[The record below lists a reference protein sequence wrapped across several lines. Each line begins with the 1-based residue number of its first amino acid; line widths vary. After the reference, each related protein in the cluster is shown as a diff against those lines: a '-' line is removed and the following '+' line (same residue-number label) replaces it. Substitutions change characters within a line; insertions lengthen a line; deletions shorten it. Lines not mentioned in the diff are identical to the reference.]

1 MEPSYLGIV
10 DQALPILIQYPSN
23 MAETISSERR
33 RLEFRILGS
42 LEVSTAD
49 ASLSLTGKKRRS
61 LLVRLLLAPNQPVSD
76 DRLAFDL
83 WTGSPPAGAASTLA
97 SHVSL
102 LRQVLGADRIVHRAG
117 GYCLEVGAHELDSSE
132 FEADVIAGQAADRQ
146 GRPQLAVDRFERG
159 LRRWRGAA
167 LADVDG
173 ASWAHSEI
181 ARLEE
186 LRLGAVESLLRS
198 QLALGRHGEIL
209 AAAESAVRDNPLRER
224 GWAILMTALYRSGRQ
239 AEALRAYQRLRAEL
253 AEQLGVEPSPE
264 LAELEESMILQRP
277 DLRWPTE
284 ARPPTSSRPTSA
296 VRPELATVL
305 AATNETDPGSLGS
318 TGPVVD
324 TLVAQGGRVVETG
337 SGGVFALFPSPFGA
351 LSAGVALRAL
361 AVGTRGGGL
370 QIGLAIGE
378 VVDIDG
384 AYAGTPI
391 DEAIDLARRAHASEI
406 LVTEHVQ
413 AMSGPNCPWSFHAI
427 ETGPRSWVSSN
438 GAILSVDRSPTT
450 PESGPLPLVDALR
463 ESDTP
468 FVGRVSQRTDLDGFA
483 SLAGTGARQTVLI
496 TGEPGIGKTSLV
508 ASLARQLHADGGTVL
523 YGRCL
528 EIGRHPYQPFS
539 EALGYYVEHA
549 PPEALRDHVARFG
562 GDLVR
567 LVPALTRRYPDTPPP
582 TNSDPDTERFLA
594 FRAAVGL
601 VTAAS
606 RRHSVLL
613 VLEDLHWADAGTL
626 ALLHRLTGDLDQSA
640 MLVVGTYRSTEL
652 TADHPLAPVLAAL
665 WREPGV
671 SRIDLDGL
679 SVPEVLQLCRSMT
692 AAGLDEATAATRAA
706 DLQSETAGNPFF
718 ITELLR
724 SMAEA
729 GGTEEVDESHS
740 ALPVSILDVINQR
753 IHRLGTKTER
763 VLSFASVI
771 GEIFE
776 PSTLAAMTDVR
787 PDALLDL
794 LGDAERAAILT
805 TNASTGSFAFAHA
818 LVRRALYGEIPAA
831 RQRQLHAR
839 LTNVL
844 EGQGAAS
851 SLLAHH
857 YLAAGDDEHAL
868 ARAERAGYD
877 ANTAMAP
884 NEASRWFGTAVD
896 LLERLHPEQLLRRC
910 DLKTQWGISLRL
922 AGDASYREMLL
933 EAAAAAGECGDGR
946 RMAVAALA
954 NTRGYYS
961 AAGQRDEDRIDS
973 LQRAVQLLGTSDP
986 LLRARLLA
994 TVSSESV
1001 FGTSLAQRRLL
1012 AHEAKDAARAL
1023 GDPETILEVDNL
1035 VIEGLRFPSELPN
1048 RLEDTRTAL
1057 HLAERSDDPSQL
1069 FWAIGHRMRTLVEA
1083 GEIAEARVLF
1093 RRMAEVSERL
1103 GQPFMQWMT
1112 LFSRAQWSFL
1122 RGDTAIG
1129 EELSDEAL
1137 RLGSEIGQPDAF
1149 NYYATQISHA
1159 RWQQGRL
1166 AEIVELIEQGMAD
1179 NPGIPSYQGALARA
1193 YCQAGRPADA
1203 EALLASATDQRF
1215 ANLPEDLL
1223 WSYGMVTFAEAAIQI
1238 EHVESAVILFEKL
1251 SPYEDQVCFLGTTC
1265 EGPIAHYLGG
1275 LAAVLG
1281 QPDNARRHLQRSS
1294 EFAQLA
1300 ESPFFASRAS
1310 IEQGRLEARSGNT
1323 DLARHLLE
1331 LGLGLAHN
1339 GGFTGEGGR
1348 AEAAL
1353 AGL

>member
-1 MEPSYLGIV
+1 VCIV

-23 MAETISSERR
+23 MAETISPERR
-33 RLEFRILGS
+33 RLEFRLLGS
-42 LEVSTAD
+42 LEVSTTD
-49 ASLSLTGKKRRS
+49 ATLSLTGKKRRT
-61 LLVRLLLAPNQPVSD
+61 LLVRLLLAANQPVSD

-97 SHVSL
+97 SHISL

-117 GYCLEVGAHELDSSE
+117 GYCLEVGAHELDSAE
-132 FEADVIAGQAADRQ
+132 FEADVIAGQAAERQ

-186 LRLGAVESLLRS
+186 LRLGAVESLLRA

-209 AAAESAVRDNPLRER
+209 AAAEAAVRDNPLRER

-239 AEALRAYQRLRAEL
+239 AEALRAYQRLRTEL
-253 AEQLGVEPSPE
+253 ADQLGVEPSPE

-277 DLRWPTE
+277 DLRWPTD
-284 ARPPTSSRPTSA
+284 ARQPASARPTSDS
-296 VRPELATVL
+296 RPELATVL
-305 AATNETDPGSLGS
+305 AATIDAEPASLGS
-318 TGPVVD
+318 AGPTVVVD
-324 TLVAQGGRVVETG
+324 TLAAEGGRVVETG
-337 SGGVFALFPSPFGA
+337 SDGVCALFPSPFAA
-351 LSAGVALRAL
+351 LSAGVALRTL
-361 AVGTRGGGL
+361 TVGRRGRGL

-378 VVDIDG
+378 VTDIDG
-384 AYAGTPI
+384 DYAGTPI
-391 DEAIDLARRAHASEI
+391 DEAIDLACRAHAGEI

-438 GAILSVDRSPTT
+438 GAILSVDRSTT
-450 PESGPLPLVDALR
+450 APGFGLLPLVDALL

-468 FVGRVSQRTDLDGFA
+468 FVGRITQRTELDGFA
-483 SLAGTGARQTVLI
+483 SLARTGARQTVLV

-528 EIGRHPYQPFS
+528 EIARHPYQPFS

-567 LVPALTRRYPDTPPP
+567 LVPAVARRYPDTPPP

-606 RRHSVLL
+606 RRHTVLL

-640 MLVVGTYRSTEL
+640 LMVVGTYRSTEL
-652 TADHPLAPVLAAL
+652 TPDHPLAPVLAAL

-679 SVPEVLQLCRSMT
+679 SVPEVLELCRSMT
-692 AAGLDEATAATRAA
+692 TTGLDEAAATGLAA

-724 SMAEA
+724 SKAEA
-729 GGTEEVDESHS
+729 GESAEAEESHP

-776 PSTLAAMTDVR
+776 PSTLADMTDVQ

-805 TNASTGSFAFAHA
+805 TNGSTGSFAFAHA
-818 LVRRALYGEIPAA
+818 LVRRALYGEIPAP

-839 LTNVL
+839 LTKVL

-877 ANTAMAP
+877 ANAAMAP
-884 NEASRWFGTAVD
+884 NEASRWFGTASE

-910 DLKTQWGISLRL
+910 DLKTQWGISMRL
-922 AGDASYREMLL
+922 AGDASYRQMLL
-933 EAAAAAGECGDGR
+933 DAAAAAGECGDGR

-986 LLRARLLA
+986 LLRVRLLA
-994 TVSSESV
+994 TISSESV
-1001 FGTSLAQRRLL
+1001 FGTSLAQRRRL

-1035 VIEGLRFPSELPN
+1035 VVEGLRFPAELPD

-1057 HLAERSDDPSQL
+1057 HLAEQSEDPSQL
-1069 FWAIGHRMRTLVEA
+1069 FWAIGHRMRTLVES
-1083 GEIAEARVLF
+1083 GEVAEARVLF

-1129 EELSDEAL
+1129 EALSDEAL

-1193 YCQAGRPADA
+1193 YCQAGRPDDA
-1203 EALLASATDQRF
+1203 GALIASATGQRF
-1215 ANLPEDLL
+1215 SNLPEDLL
-1223 WSYGMVTFAEAAIQI
+1223 WTYGMVTFAEAVMQI
-1238 EHVESAVILFEKL
+1238 GHVEAAAILFEKL
-1251 SPYEDQVCFLGTTC
+1251 APYEDQVCFVGTTC

-1275 LAAVLG
+1275 LAMVLG

-1294 EFAQLA
+1294 EFANLA
-1300 ESPFFASRAS
+1300 ESPFFASRAY
-1310 IEQGRLEARSGNT
+1310 IERGRLEARLGAVDS
-1323 DLARHLLE
+1323 ARHLLE
-1331 LGLGLAHN
+1331 LGHALANN
-1339 GGFTGEGGR
+1339 GGFAGEVRR